1 MPITYWRVNPA
12 FPNGIEKCL
21 SKTIDLNPKPT
32 IIKTEMKNLHLVTAI
47 VSTIGTFHSAKKPFS
62 AWDVTKNI
70 RTQVNSGAL
79 TLKDL
84 TGGGT
89 FGGAPKI
96 EIPHPT
102 VRDIVKELFAEKLL
116 PDYTPYDTGTFI
128 EYRFPNAAP
137 VAAPAPVAAKP
148 RTIQVGD
155 IITIKDGIKWKKDW
169 DGAKVKAVR
178 PSGSIYAIGAP
189 HTSVAGVE
197 GYIGASEIAKYEATV
212 APVVLGPKVG
222 RFITLRAHVPFK
234 SWNGA
239 KVIGLLT
246 DQVQVESALKTR
258 AWFYTS
264 EIASYS
270 DTPTATVA
278 APVAAPVAQP
288 TQSTQ
293 SVKSSVNQLK
303 TPDAQMWALVDTYI
317 RNRNQR
323 TTLKQFQSRLKGWK
337 VTVREIG
344 DYLKKQQQRLLHVE
358 TPYYNSW
365 VY

>member
-1 MPITYWRVNPA
+1 MNP
-12 FPNGIEKCL
+12 
-21 SKTIDLNPKPT
+21 
-32 IIKTEMKNLHLVTAI
+32 KNLHLAI
-47 VSTIGTFHSAKKPFS
+47 AVALTIGKFHSAKLSFS
-62 AWDVTKNI
+62 AWDITKDI

-89 FGGAPKI
+89 FGGAPKV

-116 PDYTPYDTGTFI
+116 PDYTQHDTGIFI

-148 RTIQVGD
+148 RPIQVGD
-155 IITIKDGIKWKKDW
+155 IVTIRDGIAWKKDW
-169 DGAKVKAVR
+169 DGSKVIRIDTNYVHVESTS
-178 PSGSIYAIGAP
+178 PSIKLGTEGAL
-189 HTSVAGVE
+189 TRR
-197 GYIGASEIAKYEATV
+197 EIAKFET
-212 APVVLGPKVG
+212 PVVLGPKVG
-222 RFITLRAHVPFK
+222 RFITLKAHIPFQ
-234 SWNGA
+234 SWNGT

-270 DTPTATVA
+270 DAPAITVTPLV
-278 APVAAPVAQP
+278 VRP
-288 TQSTQ
+288 TQA
-293 SVKSSVNQLK
+293 VKSAVNQLK
-303 TPDAQMWALVDTYI
+303 TSDAQMWALVDAYI
-317 RNRNQR
+317 KNRGQR
-323 TTLKQFQSRLKGWK
+323 TTLKQIQSRLKGWK

-344 DYLKKQQQRLLHVE
+344 SYLKGQTCLYIE
-358 TPYYNSW
+358 APYYNSW
-365 VY
+365 VA